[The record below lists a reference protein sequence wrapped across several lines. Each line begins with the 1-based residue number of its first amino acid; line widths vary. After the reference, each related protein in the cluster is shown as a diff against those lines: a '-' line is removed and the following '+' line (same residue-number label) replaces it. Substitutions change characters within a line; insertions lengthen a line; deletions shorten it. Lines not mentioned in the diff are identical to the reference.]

1 VELSLTG
8 EQARLR
14 DTARRLLARH
24 CPPALLRAHR
34 EHRPAIAGLASELD
48 DWTDLADAPLADLCV
63 FLEETGAAL
72 APGPF
77 FATAA
82 LYRPLGGT
90 DDGTVA
96 WADPNAVWGP
106 RAPGSCPRVLD
117 ADLVHTVAVVLPG
130 PAVAF
135 VPRTA
140 LDEVLAPVEP
150 AGGADSTRRV
160 FTLQVPE
167 ELARSGAGEAI
178 DPARLAAVA
187 QRAAVALAAELLGT
201 CRWLLAWARRHVG
214 EPGSAQHRLLDL
226 ARAVERAGAAVYA
239 AARAHDVGTPDRAA
253 ATRTATSAAAHTAT
267 FAARRALHLAPTRS
281 DGEEELELYLRRAC
295 TSAAWLGAT
304 ANRHDHRADLLP
316 A

>member
-1 VELSLTG
+1 VAVELSLTG

-14 DTARRLLARH
+14 DAARRLLARH

-34 EHRPAIAGLASELD
+34 AHRPAIAGLASELD
-48 DWTDLADAPLADLCV
+48 DWTDLADAPLVDLCV

-96 WADPNAVWGP
+96 WVPARGTGVGV
-106 RAPGSCPRVLD
+106 CPRVLD
-117 ADLVHTVAVVLPG
+117 ADLVRTVAVVLPG

-135 VPRTA
+135 VPRAA
-140 LDEVLAPVEP
+140 LDEVLAPLEP
-150 AGGADSTRRV
+150 AGAADSTRRV
-160 FTLQVPE
+160 FTLRVPD

-178 DPARLAAVA
+178 DPARLVAVA

-214 EPGSAQHRLLDL
+214 DPRLGDL
-226 ARAVERAGAAVYA
+226 AQAVERAGAAVYA
-239 AARAHDVGTPDRAA
+239 AARSHDAEAPDRAA
-253 ATRTATSAAAHTAT
+253 ATHTAT
-267 FAARRALHLAPTRS
+267 TTAARAAILTAHGALRLESALAPGDEDLHL
-281 DGEEELELYLRRAC
+281 YVRRAC

-304 ANRHDHRADLLP
+304 AGRPERPADLLS